1 MNILF
6 FGKKRHGKG
15 SHEYQRHVVRN
26 MPISN
31 QIECYGRKLMMD
43 NHTYIF
49 DRFDDMGNAIF
60 VDDQW
65 DDGDNDMINAI
76 GREET
81 LIALGID
88 RMADDGC
95 PCHYKTY

>member
-6 FGKKRHGKG
+6 FGKKRHGTG
-15 SHEYQRHVVRN
+15 IHEYQRHVIRN

-31 QIECYGRKLMMD
+31 QIECYGCKLMMD
-43 NHTYIF
+43 NQTYLF
-49 DRFDDMGNAIF
+49 DRFDDMGNAVF

-65 DDGDNDMINAI
+65 DTDEQYTMEAMFMNMVS
-76 GREET
+76 EV
-81 LIALGID
+81 D

-95 PCHYKTY
+95 PCHKD

>member
-6 FGKKRHGKG
+6 FGKKHVG
-15 SHEYQRHVVRN
+15 SGSLEYQRHVIRN

-43 NHTYIF
+43 NQTYLF

-65 DDGDNDMINAI
+65 DV
-76 GREET
+76 
-81 LIALGID
+81 
-88 RMADDGC
+88 DDV
-95 PCHYKTY
+95 